1 MVRGARHSQA
11 TAVSLPVIFR
21 DLASQDVREA
31 HTWYESRLPG
41 LGDQFLRS
49 LQLVVG
55 LITEHPIAC
64 ALVYK
69 TIRRALLPGFPYAL
83 FYVVFPD
90 CVRVMACLHQRRDP
104 KVIRKRP
111 SGSSGG

>member
-11 TAVSLPVIFR
+11 TAVSLPLIFR

-31 HTWYESRLPG
+31 HIWYEARLPG

-55 LITEHPIAC
+55 LITEHPLAC

-69 TIRRALLPGFPYAL
+69 AIRRALLPGFPYAL

-90 CVRVMACLHQRRDP
+90 CVRVIACLHQRRDP
-104 KVIRKRP
+104 KAIRKRS
-111 SGSSGG
+111 SGSDGG